1 MSFPVKVSGK
11 IITVG
16 LSPAWDITCRGRGL
30 GWGLH
35 KDIDEQTIKP
45 AGKALNISRALAW
58 MGQKSV
64 AAGLWGR
71 DDYNQMLEY
80 MRPLRGFV
88 KIKRTAVDGRTRRN
102 VTVVDTAKAREMHL
116 RDKSRLASVKAL
128 RKLKA
133 DLKQIVRRGSICV
146 FAGAMPADALLDEV
160 VKITEVCR
168 SLGAKIVL
176 DTYGGALKR
185 VVEAGLAWF
194 INPNV
199 EELRGLVGVRVG
211 NDPVSLAEAGRR
223 LLWRVEAVLISR
235 GEEGGVL
242 VTRQG
247 AWQGRCAGRAKVVST
262 VGCGDYLLAGFLK
275 GLRDGSGPGAAL
287 ETAIRVATAH
297 ARGWTESKTWPEV
310 RRAVRVKV
318 EEI

>member
-1 MSFPVKVSGK
+1 MADDCS

-16 LSPAWDITCRGRGL
+16 LSPAWDVTCRGRGL
-30 GWGLH
+30 DWGLH

-58 MGQKSV
+58 MGQQSV

-71 DDYNQMLEY
+71 DDYNQMLGY
-80 MRPLRGFV
+80 MRPLRGLV
-88 KIKRTAVDGRTRRN
+88 KIKLTVVEGRTREN
-102 VTVVDTAKAREMHL
+102 VTVADTANGKEMHL
-116 RDKSRLASVKAL
+116 RSKSRLASVKAL

-146 FAGAMPADALLDEV
+146 FAGAMPADALLDDV
-160 VKITEVCR
+160 VKITGVCR

-287 ETAIRVATAH
+287 ETAIGVATAH
-297 ARGWTESKTWPEV
+297 ARGWTEGKTWPEV